1 MSAHIVREAARI
13 IIRYGRIARNDDWTD
28 DPGWRI
34 QRVVVET
41 DRIRAT
47 AGLRLVSATGNV
59 ARGCRELS
67 AGQCKHVGT
76 IALCRILLGE

>member
-1 MSAHIVREAARI
+1 MSADVVRVAAGVVVRD
-13 IIRYGRIARNDDWTD
+13 GRIARNDDRTD

-47 AGLRLVSATGNV
+47 AGLRLVSTTGDV

-67 AGQCKHVGT
+67 ASWCEHVGT